1 LIQELVGPRV
11 YLQES
16 EFRAILRNEPR
27 CWATAGGFM
36 ATPLDACN
44 ATLQLAQEVM
54 AAQCIHPNSKVLG
67 SPLLSYNS
75 HRAEICNLL

>member
-1 LIQELVGPRV
+1 MIQELVGPRV

-16 EFRAILRNEPR
+16 EFRAVLRNEPR
-27 CWATAGGFM
+27 CWATAGAFM

-54 AAQCIHPNSKVLG
+54 AAQRTHPNSKLPG
-67 SPLLSYNS
+67 SPLLSY
-75 HRAEICNLL
+75 RPYRVEICNLL